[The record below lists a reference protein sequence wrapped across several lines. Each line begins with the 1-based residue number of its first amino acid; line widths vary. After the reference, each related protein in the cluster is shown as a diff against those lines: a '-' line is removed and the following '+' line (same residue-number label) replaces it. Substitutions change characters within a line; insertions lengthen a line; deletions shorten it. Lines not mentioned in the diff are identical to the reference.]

1 MNSIR
6 IVVKF
11 VSNKADR
18 KGCPLK
24 QDKKE
29 IPQGG
34 RFLDQRDWERMQRQS
49 QGRKIRQRNR
59 ILAIMV
65 LLLWDGLLLYMI
77 VSCLIEAV
85 YGAVFIAVI
94 SIYMGYQMK

>member
-1 MNSIR
+1 M
-6 IVVKF
+6 
-11 VSNKADR
+11 
-18 KGCPLK
+18 
-24 QDKKE
+24 
-29 IPQGG
+29 
-34 RFLDQRDWERMQRQS
+34 DQREWQRMQRQNQS
-49 QGRKIRQRNR
+49 RRIRRRKQ
-59 ILAIMV
+59 ILAVMV